1 MLSSH
6 WLGTLVTLLP
16 WGFLTDRI
24 GERMVLATGLGTC
37 GLLLVVAGRAETFW
51 QLYALLFLAGAAGAS
66 VNAATGRA
74 VMGWFD
80 ASQRGLALGIRQAA
94 VPSAGSSVRS
104 PCRSSPCTTRMR
116 SWVACACSAPPPE
129 RSSCASRARSR
140 VEVADVEWTLRDH
153 RLWRLCSVAGLYVVA
168 QMAIL
173 SFVTLYL
180 HDERSLS
187 KGHAA
192 AVLGAVQVAAM
203 VMRVGAGQWSD
214 KLGTRIVPLAR
225 IGIAMSVAL
234 AVVTGLLNAP
244 LLLLVPAF
252 VVAGSLTMAWN
263 GVAFAAVAELA
274 GRARSGSALGVQQ
287 TVLSLLGSRH
297 LLPSRRS
304 FRPALEPRLRARGR
318 CSRSRAGS
326 CSARCRHRGGEAGMR
341 LLERLDEL
349 AALGDRIGYSP
360 EEDAAHELAA
370 SWFRE
375 AGLEVEVDAAGNL
388 IGRIPGGDREVW
400 TGSHLDTVPGAGR
413 FDGTLGVVAGL
424 EAVEA
429 LGLPG
434 LAVVVFRDEER
445 GCAGA
450 ARVSRAASC
459 PTRTSSCTSSR
470 ARAPPRRRAARR
482 RHRDRRLRP
491 RPPEL
496 HG

>member
-1 MLSSH
+1 VLAAGTLAQTSFAAIGVGLPAIAPAIRDTFGLSLAEVGAVLSSH

-94 VPSAGSSVRS
+94 VPVGGLVGAFALPHFTVHHAYALLGGLCLLGAAAGAIFLRE
-104 PCRSSPCTTRMR
+104 PAALP
-116 SWVACACSAPPPE
+116 
-129 RSSCASRARSR
+129 

-153 RLWRLCSVAGLYVVA
+153 RLWRLCSVSGLYVVS

-187 KGHAA
+187 KSHAA

-203 VMRVGAGQWSD
+203 VMRIGAGQWSD
-214 KLGTRIVPLAR
+214 KVGTRIGPLAR

-244 LLLLVPAF
+244 LILLVPAF

-287 TVLSLLGSRH
+287 TVLSLMGVGTPLAFAAVVSSGSWS
-297 LLPSRRS
+297 L
-304 FRPALEPRLRARGR
+304 AYG
-318 CSRSRAGS
+318 
-326 CSARCRHRGGEAGMR
+326 
-341 LLERLDEL
+341 L
-349 AALGDRIGYSP
+349 AAVFPLAGWLVLRTLP
-360 EEDAAHELAA
+360 E
-370 SWFRE
+370 
-375 AGLEVEVDAAGNL
+375 
-388 IGRIPGGDREVW
+388 
-400 TGSHLDTVPGAGR
+400 
-413 FDGTLGVVAGL
+413 
-424 EAVEA
+424 
-429 LGLPG
+429 
-434 LAVVVFRDEER
+434 
-445 GCAGA
+445 
-450 ARVSRAASC
+450 
-459 PTRTSSCTSSR
+459 
-470 ARAPPRRRAARR
+470 RRAATFS
-482 RHRDRRLRP
+482 
-491 RPPEL
+491 
-496 HG
+496 